1 MCATTLKLETD
12 MKSLKLVVIA
22 ASALGL
28 SGPAFA
34 GRDEAQLQQQAQA
47 VKKLRAEPSRTAAGG
62 ASAARAGTPAKPLNI
77 GHPTERVRR

>member
-1 MCATTLKLETD
+1 
-12 MKSLKLVVIA
+12 MKSLTLIVVA
-22 ASALGL
+22 ATALGL

-47 VKKLRAEPSRTAAGG
+47 VKKLRAEAARTAAGG
-62 ASAARAGTPAKPLNI
+62 ASAARESTRAKPVDI